1 MAARFQN
8 NGRRGRA
15 ATNGALSPST
25 GVGSRTHGRG
35 AGNIGAAGNRSA
47 SEGFAAADH
56 GAEEQAEV
64 DEASSIGVIHGG
76 TQQAGK
82 PREKLVAHPRAD
94 AKHGRANERD
104 AANAQANEDEGRSPA
119 PVKVP
124 RLGFARPI
132 RLAVIGAGKVG
143 CSLSRYL
150 ANGPSVEVVGF
161 YSRNPLASEEAVG
174 FAGGRIF
181 ATAAD
186 AVRAAEVILVTTPD
200 GAIADVWGQLRAEAG
215 YASADGVQANSW
227 ADRAN
232 AGEGK
237 AGEGDANEAAADI
250 SEATEA
256 NEDAPSNDEKAATPA
271 TEGKSFS
278 WDSAPEHEPLS
289 LAGKIF
295 VHCSGALASTAFE
308 GAKELGTSAVA
319 MHPLYAVSSRF
330 GCWQELGQAWFSL
343 EGDPEGTRVLEALLR
358 ARGNHVLHVAP
369 EDKTRYH
376 AAAVM
381 ASNLVV
387 GLYNMA
393 ASELSQCGISPE
405 DAQAALAPL
414 FLGNAAHI
422 AEDGVAAALTGPAA
436 RGDWATLNGHLG
448 VLEGDERRLAAYR
461 SLTDELIAVAHPD
474 DAPGGVTTPAW
485 DIDEA

>member
-15 ATNGALSPST
+15 ATNGALSPS
-25 GVGSRTHGRG
+25 VGSSSRTHGRG
-35 AGNIGAAGNRSA
+35 VGKSVSA
-47 SEGFAAADH
+47 SSHGADEGIAGGH
-56 GAEEQAEV
+56 GAEEQVEV
-64 DEASSIGVIHGG
+64 GEASNIGVIHDG

-94 AKHGRANERD
+94 AKRGRTNERD
-104 AANAQANEDEGRSPA
+104 AAGTQASEDEGHSPA
-119 PVKVP
+119 PAKAP

-132 RLAVIGAGKVG
+132 RLSVIGAGKVG

-161 YSRNPLASEEAVG
+161 YSRNPLASEEATG
-174 FAGGRIF
+174 FTGGRIF

-200 GAIADVWGQLRAEAG
+200 GAIADVWEQLRAEAG
-215 YASADGVQANSW
+215 HAGTEGGQTDAQANVGRTDT
-227 ADRAN
+227 A
-232 AGEGK
+232 
-237 AGEGDANEAAADI
+237 EAASTASSEDVADA
-250 SEATEA
+250 SESVPAIG
-256 NEDAPSNDEKAATPA
+256 EKASKPTS
-271 TEGKSFS
+271 EGKSFS
-278 WDSAPEHEPLS
+278 WGAAPDREPLG
-289 LAGKIF
+289 LGGKIF
-295 VHCSGALASTAFE
+295 VHCSGALASDVFE
-308 GAKELGTSAVA
+308 GAKELGASAVA

-330 GCWQELGQAWFSL
+330 GCWRELEQAWFSL
-343 EGDPEGTRVLEALLR
+343 EGDPEGTHVLEALLR

-369 EDKTRYH
+369 KNKTRYH

-393 ASELSQCGISPE
+393 ASELAQCGISPE

-422 AEDGVAAALTGPAA
+422 AEDGVAASLTGPAV
-436 RGDWATLNGHLG
+436 RGDWATLNAHLA

-461 SLTDELIAVAHPD
+461 SLTDELIAIAHPD
-474 DAPGGVTTPAW
+474 DAPGGLTTPAW